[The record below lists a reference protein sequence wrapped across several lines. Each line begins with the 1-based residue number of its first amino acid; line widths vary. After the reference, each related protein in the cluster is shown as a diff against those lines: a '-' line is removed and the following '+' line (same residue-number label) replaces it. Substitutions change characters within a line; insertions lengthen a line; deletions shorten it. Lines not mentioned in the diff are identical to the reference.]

1 MASSLKRSRSG
12 LKRSFTHK
20 NLVLIGTTRAA
31 VLQNNDFQSGRRSR
45 LLTQRS
51 RSMSYPLNP
60 DPGDAVT
67 RDTHIISPAMNPA
80 TAALETFLNKEPLC
94 IDDGYDSCCS
104 DGADY
109 EEAYG
114 DVPYHQIKKMKLPIQ
129 ESFRSQEELSSN
141 WDSSENEMPQYIP
154 SSPSS
159 PPRSVMMMPSAKLVS
174 DCECNSAPLAPLAFI
189 PSHPSKELR
198 RFKVR
203 LRHPNSFSKNVL
215 PLRRNDSSASI
226 RELAS
231 ELSRIL
237 CQDCPNERNI

>member
-1 MASSLKRSRSG
+1 MATSLKRSRSG

-20 NLVLIGTTRAA
+20 NLVLIGTTRTA
-31 VLQNNDFQSGRRSR
+31 VSQNDFQSGRRSR
-45 LLTQRS
+45 HLTQRS
-51 RSMSYPLNP
+51 RSRSMPCPHP
-60 DPGDAVT
+60 DSDDAVT

-104 DGADY
+104 NGADY
-109 EEAYG
+109 EDACG

-141 WDSSENEMPQYIP
+141 WDSSENEMPQCIP

-159 PPRSVMMMPSAKLVS
+159 PPRSVMMMPSVKLVS

-189 PSHPSKELR
+189 PAHRSKEFR

-203 LRHPNSFSKNVL
+203 RRHPNSFSKHVL